1 MTAKVIPNYP
11 NYTITEDGVVRNV
24 KTGRI
29 KTNLLNLGYYYI
41 HLWKDNVLNSR
52 PVHRLLYQ
60 CFVLKDGEEMPEFI
74 DHKDNNRLNNNLSNL
89 RPATRVENN
98 RNKSTHKNSSSGHKN
113 IRINKSGNYGVYIK
127 IAKNIWYRKTH
138 PTLELAIAD
147 RDIKLVEYHG
157 EFANNGRHIAL

>member
-89 RPATRVENN
+89 RPA
-98 RNKSTHKNSSSGHKN
+98 
-113 IRINKSGNYGVYIK
+113 
-127 IAKNIWYRKTH
+127 
-138 PTLELAIAD
+138 IAD